1 MAREEMES
9 QDLAPEEEP
18 LRRIWDALDRL
29 PEEQPSPSL
38 RQRFYRLLDEEAER
52 APGKRPV
59 RRSWRDWRQTFSTLF
74 PQPVRLGV
82 AWALPA
88 LVVGVLLGT
97 RVPGSENKGEI
108 LELRQEVHS
117 LSRMVT
123 LSLLQQESASERLK
137 GVSYGSSMG
146 STDERVLSALLTAV
160 TEDPNENV
168 RLAAIDALAGV
179 VERPRVQQ
187 TLVASLPR
195 QESPMVQIA
204 LVDLLADA
212 PGAKPLLSRVAD
224 NPEVDPTVRDYLRRR
239 LERRI

>member
-1 MAREEMES
+1 MARAE
-9 QDLAPEEEP
+9 DLDIPEEES
-18 LRRIWDALDRL
+18 LRRLWDALDRL
-29 PEEQPSPSL
+29 PEEQPSPAL
-38 RQRFYRLLDEEAER
+38 RQRFYRMLDEEVER
-52 APGKRPV
+52 TARKPPSRG
-59 RRSWRDWRQTFSTLF
+59 WREMIQALL

-88 LVVGVLLGT
+88 LVLGVLLGT
-97 RVPGSENKGEI
+97 RMPGSEPKGGTPEI
-108 LELRQEVHS
+108 TELRQEVRS

-137 GVSYGSSMG
+137 GVSYGRSTG
-146 STDERVLSALLTAV
+146 PTDERVLNALLAAV
-160 TEDPNENV
+160 KEDPNENV

-187 TLVASLPR
+187 TLAESLPR

-204 LVDLLADA
+204 LVDLLAEA
-212 PGAKPLLSRVAD
+212 PGARPLLSRAAED
-224 NPEVDPTVRDYLRRR
+224 PEIDPTVRDYLRRR

>member
-1 MAREEMES
+1 MAREDFDPR
-9 QDLAPEEEP
+9 DLPEEES
-18 LRRIWDALDRL
+18 LRRLWDALDRL
-29 PEEQPSPSL
+29 PEEQPSPAL
-38 RQRFYRLLDEEAER
+38 RQRFYRMLDEEVER
-52 APGKRPV
+52 AAPKQRPS
-59 RRSWRDWRQTFSTLF
+59 RGWREMLAALV

-88 LVVGVLLGT
+88 LVLGVLLGT
-97 RVPGSENKGEI
+97 RVPGSEPKGEMT
-108 LELRQEVHS
+108 ELRQEVRS

-137 GVSYGSSMG
+137 GVSYGRSTG
-146 STDERVLSALLTAV
+146 PTDERVLSALLAAV
-160 TEDPNENV
+160 KEDPNENV

-187 TLVASLPR
+187 TLVESLPR

-204 LVDLLADA
+204 LVDLLAET
-212 PGAKPLLSRVAD
+212 PGARPLLSRVAD
-224 NPEVDPTVRDYLRRR
+224 DPEIDPTVRDYLRRR